1 MVLTVGRRQNWS
13 AVLEISSK
21 SFPLIPQNTR
31 DIRGFRMVLEV
42 RSVRL
47 MVSNRSNIFGI
58 LAAGKGGYGVPY
70 CTKDKE
76 MLLIIKKTGAE
87 PNYCVTPY

>member
-1 MVLTVGRRQNWS
+1 MVLTVGRRQNWI
-13 AVLEISSK
+13 AVLEINSK

-31 DIRGFRMVLEV
+31 DIRGFRKVLEV

-70 CTKDKE
+70 CTKERKCF
-76 MLLIIKKTGAE
+76 
-87 PNYCVTPY
+87 P

>member
-1 MVLTVGRRQNWS
+1 MALTVGRRQNWI

-31 DIRGFRMVLEV
+31 DIRGFRKVLEV

-47 MVSNRSNIFGI
+47 MVSNRINIFGI

-70 CTKDKE
+70 CTKERKCF
-76 MLLIIKKTGAE
+76 
-87 PNYCVTPY
+87 P

>member
-1 MVLTVGRRQNWS
+1 MVLTVGRRQNWI

-31 DIRGFRMVLEV
+31 DIRGFRKVLEV

-58 LAAGKGGYGVPY
+58 LAAGKDGYGVPY
-70 CTKDKE
+70 CTKERKCF
-76 MLLIIKKTGAE
+76 
-87 PNYCVTPY
+87 P

>member
-1 MVLTVGRRQNWS
+1 MVLTVGRRQNWI
-13 AVLEISSK
+13 AVLEIISK

-31 DIRGFRMVLEV
+31 DIRGFRKVLEV

-70 CTKDKE
+70 CTKERKCF
-76 MLLIIKKTGAE
+76 
-87 PNYCVTPY
+87 P

>member
-1 MVLTVGRRQNWS
+1 MVLTVGRRQNWI

-31 DIRGFRMVLEV
+31 DIRGFRKVLEV
-42 RSVRL
+42 QSVRL

-70 CTKDKE
+70 YTKERKCF
-76 MLLIIKKTGAE
+76 
-87 PNYCVTPY
+87 P

>member
-1 MVLTVGRRQNWS
+1 MVLTVGRRQNWI
-13 AVLEISSK
+13 AVLEIISK

-31 DIRGFRMVLEV
+31 DIRGFRKVLEV

-47 MVSNRSNIFGI
+47 MVSNRSNLFGI

-70 CTKDKE
+70 CTKERKCF
-76 MLLIIKKTGAE
+76 
-87 PNYCVTPY
+87 P

>member
-1 MVLTVGRRQNWS
+1 MVLTVGRRQNWI
-13 AVLEISSK
+13 AVLEINSK

-31 DIRGFRMVLEV
+31 DIRGFRKVLEV

-70 CTKDKE
+70 CTKERKYF
-76 MLLIIKKTGAE
+76 
-87 PNYCVTPY
+87 P